1 MPPEETVAL
10 VDRDGAVVGSAP
22 RSRMRREN
30 LLHAATA
37 VVVRD
42 PGGRVYVHRR
52 SPDKDWWPSA
62 HDAASG
68 GVLLAGEEPEAA
80 ALREIG
86 EELGITGV
94 TLRPL
99 ASAHYEDATVRCF
112 THCFETTY
120 DGVVTHADGEVVW
133 GEWVTLTELGDR
145 LRDPAWTFVPDTRAL
160 LRRLSEAGF
169 ADYGMLG
176 EVPGSVA

>member
-10 VDRDGAVVGSAP
+10 VDPGGAVVGSAP
-22 RSRMRREN
+22 RSRLRREN

-68 GVLLAGEEPEAA
+68 GVLLAGEEPGPA

-99 ASAHYEDATVRCF
+99 LSAHYEDATVRCF

-133 GEWVTLTELGDR
+133 GEWVTLAELGDR

-176 EVPGSVA
+176 EVPGGGA